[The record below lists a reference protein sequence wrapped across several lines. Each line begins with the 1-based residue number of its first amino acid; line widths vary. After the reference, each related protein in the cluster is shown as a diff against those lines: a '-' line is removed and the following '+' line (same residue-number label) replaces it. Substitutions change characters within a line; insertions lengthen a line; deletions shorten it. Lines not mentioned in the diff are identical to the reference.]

1 MTNVQLQGIREP
13 RQSLFARVLFVV
25 ILCLVTSSVR
35 SAGEQLI
42 IELRQSASQTDAL
55 RNAGWVPLVRP
66 TASLK
71 DSEQT
76 LSSAQSEALSVL
88 QRFVVVDIGDE
99 DPVVATQRLSK
110 LPNVARVHVNHRF
123 TLHEEPLSNDS
134 LSSKQ
139 YALYT
144 VNAKQAWTKAT
155 GNGVIVGVLDTGVDW
170 LHEDLRNALAVNS
183 SEDYNNNGMFDAW
196 PSDQTVNGVGGDLD
210 GIDNDGNGYVDDVIG
225 YDFVDQGTRNLGD
238 DRERDPFPFD
248 EQGHGTSVAGVVAA
262 TPNNKV
268 GISGLAFDA
277 RVLALRA
284 FDATGNAEEDDIAAA
299 IIYAV
304 LRGARVINMSFGD
317 GVDAPVLR
325 HAVRFAA
332 TFGCVLVASAGN
344 SGLITRQFP
353 AGYDD
358 VIAVGSTNAQDL
370 RSPFSSTGSLISVT
384 APGEAIVTTQAG
396 GGYRTVSGTSF
407 AAPYVSAAAAMLL
420 ERAPSLSPDE
430 VRGTLEEQSID
441 LGPRG
446 WDVEYGS
453 GRIDAFRPLTT
464 PSWALVRITNIR
476 NEQEVDV
483 ARTTS
488 IEVRGSAAA
497 TLFEKYEL
505 FVGAGLDPSA
515 WTMLGEG
522 AQTRDGVL
530 GALPSSALVSGFNTL
545 RLVVTLQN
553 GRTIEDRKRIDA
565 VGTETL
571 AITSFE
577 FVSAW
582 KDDTR
587 VPVLTLRTNRQT
599 ACVVQYRPVGTTTFN
614 EFTDSWS
621 EAHTHSF
628 AFPNVQTGLAY
639 EYVVSCTS
647 DGGERVVRT
656 ENYLVDDIAA
666 RVQGWFTVNDE
677 EFAGYV
683 LNDIRDL
690 YGDGSPA
697 FVMSDLGSGSF
708 GKMKSVTRTP
718 SGFAPRDTTQDVWIP
733 RGMGDSNGD
742 GIDEVFGH
750 VVGQA
755 RLFQADVKNGNPFAR
770 TVFADTTSKRW
781 NAAGMYDVDKDG
793 KPDLLMLSDSG
804 CLAVTYRNGAY
815 VRLGVAANPTPPAP
829 GTQGNRVDEIAIAAG
844 DFDGDGNIEVAFA
857 DTDGDLV
864 VSEFINGAFR
874 TEFIDENSG
883 NGGSGY
889 VASIDIDGDTRP
901 EIVFG
906 VPDSTQP
913 NSERDYGRHLWTYKI
928 LRSSSADTY
937 TNVWTDRIS
946 GVRTGIGFR
955 NGVGAGQLDMRGGDE
970 LVICAF
976 TRLYV
981 FSWNAA
987 TSTVDPIWYRAD
999 VVSPRFLVY
1008 DFNSDGINELGYGT
1022 TTSGQGYM
1030 SAFRFSQIDTSAEQ
1044 LSIPRGLRA
1053 RLTSDTTVRVTW
1065 SAVPGAIRYIIYRS
1079 TNTDPIFRR
1088 VDSSTTTQLPLQVI
1102 APGETQRYRVS
1113 AVLASGETLRSTT
1126 VTVQSSAASIAV
1138 ALEPNTSNT
1147 REFSFGASIRVHYS
1161 GAMAQ
1166 NGIDPASFALVRND
1180 TLIAR
1185 GASVVLAGDSTLI
1198 VGFSALVLPAG
1209 AYVIQC
1215 ASVRDANDVPS
1226 LPSDLAL
1233 TITESVALDEVVLSR
1248 IVVVDPYTVRL
1259 FFDRAVTSATASIL
1273 TNYTIAPVGAI
1284 TSVEHDAD
1292 SVTIRFSPTVPIGA
1306 LGTTYYITVRNVIG
1320 QDGAA
1325 MTQGAGN
1332 TLGFVFVAD
1341 NLASVYVYPHPA
1353 VLSRDA
1359 AITFAN
1365 LTNEADVEILD
1376 QRFEVVAR
1384 VKERDGNG
1392 GAEWDMRDEAGGTVP
1407 PGVYFY
1413 RVLAPSAESPSAT
1426 SGLRKLLI
1434 KR

>member
-1 MTNVQLQGIREP
+1 MTNIRRQHILEP
-13 RQSLFARVLFVV
+13 QHSFVARFLFVV
-25 ILCLVTSSVR
+25 VLCLATTSAY

-42 IELRQSASQTDAL
+42 IELRPSVPQNVAL
-55 RNAGWVPLVRP
+55 RNTGWSPLVP
-66 TASLK
+66 TTTSSKAI
-71 DSEQT
+71 EQT
-76 LSSAQSEALSVL
+76 LSNTQAAALRVL
-88 QRFVVVDIGDE
+88 ERYVVVDIGNE
-99 DPVVATQRLSK
+99 DPVVAIRRLSK
-110 LPNVARVHVNHRF
+110 LPDVARVHVNHRF
-123 TLHEEPLSNDS
+123 SLHAEPLTNDS
-134 LSSKQ
+134 LSTKQ

-170 LHEDLRNALAVNS
+170 MHEDLRRALAVNNR
-183 SEDYNNNGMFDAW
+183 EDFNNNGMFDAW
-196 PSDQTVNGVGGDLD
+196 PIDQTVNGVGGDLD

-225 YDFVDQGTRNLGD
+225 YDFVDQDSRNLGD

-268 GISGLAFDA
+268 GISGLAFGA

-299 IIYAV
+299 IVYAV

-325 HAVRFAA
+325 DAVRFAA
-332 TFGCVLVASAGN
+332 TFGCTLIASAGN

-370 RSPFSSTGSLISVT
+370 RSPFSSTGSLLAVT

-407 AAPYVSAAAAMLL
+407 AAPYVAAAAALLL
-420 ERAPSLSPDE
+420 ERAPTLSPDE

-446 WDVEYGS
+446 WDVEFGS
-453 GRIDAFRPLTT
+453 GRIDAFRPLTA

-483 ARTTS
+483 RTTSS

-497 TLFEKYEL
+497 TLFESYEL
-505 FVGAGLDPSA
+505 FVGAGLDPST
-515 WTMLGEG
+515 WTLLGSG
-522 AQTRDGVL
+522 AQMRDGVL
-530 GALPSSALVSGFNTL
+530 GTLPSSALMSGLNTL

-565 VGTETL
+565 VGAEAL

-577 FVSAW
+577 IVSAW

-587 VPVLTLRTNRQT
+587 LPVVTLRTNRPT
-599 ACVVQYRPVGTTTFN
+599 SCVVRYRAVGTTGVN
-614 EFTDSWS
+614 EFTDMWS

-628 AFPNVQTGLAY
+628 ALPNVLPGLAY
-639 EYVVSCTS
+639 EYVVSCVA
-647 DGGERVVRT
+647 DGGERVERT
-656 ENYLVDDIAA
+656 ENYVVEDIAA
-666 RVQGWFTVNDE
+666 RVQGWFTINDE
-677 EFAGYV
+677 SFAGYV
-683 LNDIRDL
+683 LNDVRDL
-690 YGDGSPA
+690 YGEGSPV
-697 FVMSDLGSGSF
+697 FVMNDLGSGSF

-718 SGFAPRDTTQDVWIP
+718 SGFTPRDTTQDVWIP
-733 RGMGDSNGD
+733 RGIGDSNGD

-770 TVFADTTSKRW
+770 TVFADATSKRW
-781 NAAGMYDVDKDG
+781 NAAGMYDVDNDG

-804 CLAVTYRNGAY
+804 CLAMTYRNGAY
-815 VRLGVAANPTPPAP
+815 VRLGVALNPTPPAP
-829 GTQGNRVDEIAIAAG
+829 GTQGNRVDEISVAAG
-844 DFDGDGNIEVAFA
+844 DFDGDGNVEVAFS

-864 VSEFINGAFR
+864 ISEFSNGAFT
-874 TEFIDENSG
+874 TEFVDENTG

-913 NSERDYGRHLWTYKI
+913 NTERDYGRHLWTYKI
-928 LRSSSADTY
+928 FRGGGADTY
-937 TNVWTDRIS
+937 TNVWTDRIA

-955 NGVGAGQLDMRGGDE
+955 NGVGAGQLDMRGGEE

-981 FSWNAA
+981 FSWNDA
-987 TSTVDPIWYRAD
+987 TSTVDPIWYRPD
-999 VVSPRFLVY
+999 VVSPRFLVH
-1008 DFNSDGINELGYGT
+1008 DFNNDGVNELGYGT
-1022 TTSGQGYM
+1022 TSAGQGYM
-1030 SAFRFSQIDTSAEQ
+1030 SGFRFSQIDTAAQ
-1044 LSIPRGLRA
+1044 QRPIPRGVRA

-1065 SAVPGAIRYIIYRS
+1065 SAVPGALRYFVYRS
-1079 TNTDPIFRR
+1079 TNTDAAFRL
-1088 VDSSTTTQLPLQVI
+1088 VDSSTTTQLPLQAI

-1113 AVLASGETLRSTT
+1113 ALLSTGETLRSITA
-1126 VTVQSSAASIAV
+1126 VVQSAAATIAL
-1138 ALEPNTSNT
+1138 ALEPNTSST
-1147 REFSFGASIRVHYS
+1147 YEFSRGASIRVHYS
-1161 GAMAQ
+1161 GPMAQ
-1166 NGIDPASFALVRND
+1166 HGIDAASFTLLRND
-1180 TLIAR
+1180 TVVAI
-1185 GASVVLAGDSTLI
+1185 GASAVLAGDSTLV
-1198 VGFSALVLPAG
+1198 VGFSAVTLPPG
-1209 AYVIQC
+1209 AYVLRC
-1215 ASVRDANDVPS
+1215 GSVRDAADVPTRT
-1226 LPSDLAL
+1226 SDLTLAV
-1233 TITESVALDEVVLSR
+1233 VATPLPNEVVLTR
-1248 IVVVDPYTVRL
+1248 LIVVDSYTVRI
-1259 FFDRAVTSATASIL
+1259 FFDRPLTPATASII
-1273 TNYTIAPVGAI
+1273 TNYTITPIGEI

-1292 SVTIRFSPTVPIGA
+1292 SVTIRFSQTVPIGA

-1341 NLASVYVYPHPA
+1341 NLSSVYVYPHPA

-1359 AITFAN
+1359 SITFAN

-1392 GAEWDMRDEAGGTVP
+1392 GAEWDMRDEAGTTVP

-1413 RVLAPSAESPSAT
+1413 RVLAPSSDSPSAE
-1426 SGLRKLLI
+1426 SGLKKLLI